1 MHTKDTAI
9 RSLLA
14 TALCSPLFWVCSY
27 AAESSPDKRPSAGTG
42 QPAVAAAASVPDACT
57 FIPKTELEALLGWEL
72 REGKRRDMPPGLSQC
87 DFETP
92 PQMYVTRR
100 FNNPPLPEAAG
111 FSSVTITTNPTSP
124 ETFAESRRLMQADA
138 EDVPGIGD
146 AAYFNGPAMIYVR
159 VGNRGFSIR
168 LHVNAPSTAAGRARL
183 REVISSLAHAAV
195 AKL

>member
-1 MHTKDTAI
+1 MHPKAFLSFLTATLG
-9 RSLLA
+9 SLLVF
-14 TALCSPLFWVCSY
+14 TCSGH
-27 AAESSPDKRPSAGTG
+27 AAETRPGKRPPTAGG
-42 QPAVAAAASVPDACT
+42 RPPAAAAVSVPDACS
-57 FIPKTELEALLGWEL
+57 FIPKAELESLVGREL
-72 REGKRRDMPPGLSQC
+72 RDGKRHDMSPGLFQC

-111 FSSVTITTNPTSP
+111 FSSVTITTNPSSP
-124 ETFAESRRLMQADA
+124 NTFAESRRLMQADA

-146 AAYFNGPAMIYVR
+146 GAYLYGPAMIYVR

-168 LHVNAPSTAAGRARL
+168 LHVNTPSTDAGRARL
-183 REVISSLAHAAV
+183 RQVMLSLARAGV